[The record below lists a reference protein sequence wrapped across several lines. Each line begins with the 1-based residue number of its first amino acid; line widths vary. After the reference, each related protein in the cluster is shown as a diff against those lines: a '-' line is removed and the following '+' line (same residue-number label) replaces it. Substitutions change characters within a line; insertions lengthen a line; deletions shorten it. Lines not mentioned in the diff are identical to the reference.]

1 MTAAR
6 VITGICDMKT
16 ALVTGDLGFIGQH
29 LCRALRGEGYHVI
42 GLDLQRGGHEDIR
55 LCPLPP
61 ADVCFHLAA
70 QTRAQTTDAIEDASM
85 NIGAT
90 LRILDHYRDKVVFA
104 AAWPATNP
112 VTPYAI
118 SKHACEH
125 YCSLYGARLVRL
137 CNITGIGGR
146 GVIEAFAKADVL
158 KIAGDGSQKR
168 TYASVERA
176 VAAFIQAADAPPGTL
191 DILEGT
197 ELTVL
202 EIAELFFPTK
212 RREFVEQHANDAA
225 DVTWRA

>member
-1 MTAAR
+1 
-6 VITGICDMKT
+6 VKT

-29 LCRALRGEGYHVI
+29 LCRALSTSGEYEVF
-42 GLDLQRGGHEDIR
+42 GLDWQRGIHEDIR
-55 LCPLPP
+55 LCELPP
-61 ADVCFHLAA
+61 VDVCFHLAA
-70 QTRAQTTDAIEDASM
+70 QTRAQTTNVIDDASL

-90 LRILDHYRDKVVFA
+90 LRILEKYREKVVFA

-125 YCSLYGARLVRL
+125 YCSLYGARMVRL
-137 CNITGIGGR
+137 CNITGPGGR

-176 VAAFIQAADAPPGTL
+176 VAAFINAVDAPPGTL
-191 DILEGT
+191 DVLHGT

-202 EIAELFFPTK
+202 EIAELFYPTK

-225 DVTWRA
+225 DVTWRN